1 MKKLIL
7 TTIIAF
13 TPVASNAS
21 TEVTNLIKQC
31 VPSSH
36 WEIMDK
42 IVTVESNR
50 NLYAIG
56 VNQKGHK
63 SLYPETIHEARGEL
77 SKLLRRK
84 VNVDIGLAQINSQH
98 FKKGGVFAKRGFKAE
113 DALDPCTNLK
123 MGAVIF
129 SDNYRRYKSVPEA
142 LSAYNTGNPVKGF
155 ENGYVAKYIE

>member
-7 TTIIAF
+7 AAVI
-13 TPVASNAS
+13 AS
-21 TEVTNLIKQC
+21 TPIVSHASPEVTGLIQKC

-36 WEIMDK
+36 WEVMDK

-56 VNQKGHK
+56 VNHKDHK
-63 SLYPETIHEARGEL
+63 SLYPKTIHEARGEL
-77 SKLLRRK
+77 SKLLQR
-84 VNVDIGLAQINSQH
+84 NLSVDIGLAQINSQH
-98 FKKGGVFAKRGFKAE
+98 FKKGGVFAKRGFKAA

-129 SDNYRRYKSVPEA
+129 SDNYRRFKGVPEA
-142 LSAYNTGNPVKGF
+142 LSAYKIGRASCRERV
-155 ENGYVAKYIE
+155 